1 MYHIPEYALFNENQ
15 HEYTYHDYHGNE
27 PKPRSF
33 TGYVFKRL
41 FPVSEIFK
49 NRYQEKEGYWK
60 HIFIDRAEEKFYLAP
75 QVIKAQFRDMG
86 KRFKIKKPW
95 DGQKSYCYDHKGQF
109 SDILFFKV
117 KDQVMDKNSSGDR

>member
-60 HIFIDRAEEKFYLAP
+60 HIFIDRAEEKFYLAS

-86 KRFKIKKPW
+86 KRFKIKKPRY
-95 DGQKSYCYDHKGQF
+95 GQKSYRHCYKSQF
-109 SDILFFKV
+109 SEVLFFKV
-117 KDQVMDKNSSGDR
+117 KDHVMDTNSASD